1 MDYIEKIKQLRIKNG
16 MTQIELSVKLGLS
29 QAAYGLY
36 ETRQRQMSI
45 EIFRNICVLFHVSS
59 DELLDLND

>member
-1 MDYIEKIKQLRIKNG
+1 MDYIEKIKQLRLKSG
-16 MTQIELSVKLGLS
+16 MTQVELSIKLGLS

-45 EIFRNICVLFHVSS
+45 DTFRDICILFHVSS
-59 DELLDLND
+59 DELLDLNK